1 MSPYASAGSKQNVH
15 ACVNVVCLH
24 KQQCTSV
31 LWRQSTEFLVNY
43 LSAFV
48 IRYSYVVP
56 AEPLFTWWYH
66 QSTLWA
72 ENVGIQTVATYDSD

>member
-1 MSPYASAGSKQNVH
+1 MY
-15 ACVNVVCLH
+15 VCTVRLSLH
-24 KQQCTSV
+24 TNTCTV
-31 LWRQSTEFLVNY
+31 RQSTEFLVNY

-48 IRYSYVVP
+48 IRYSYVAP

-66 QSTLWA
+66 HSTLWA